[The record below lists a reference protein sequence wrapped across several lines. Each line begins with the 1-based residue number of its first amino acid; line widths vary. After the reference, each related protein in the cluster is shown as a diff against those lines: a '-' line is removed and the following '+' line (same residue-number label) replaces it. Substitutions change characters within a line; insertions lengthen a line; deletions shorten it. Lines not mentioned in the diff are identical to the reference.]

1 MAKAWRCNGNQ
12 SLTWHTNHQLQDQD
26 ARKSATGLVFFSPLG
41 KMKGIGKPFKDT
53 WNLEVW
59 WKSNAVPP
67 LWWRPGT
74 SKSGLHSKLLF
85 FASEPFRGKTVPLL
99 VYAMAYRLFL
109 HDSGRWRCNPCRIQG
124 SAKNSMET
132 AMNNEVM
139 WKSVPYYSKLGETNA
154 LDNRANGFFLC
165 RQGRRYTKGAAQ
177 SSPWS
182 QEILNHWPFGLSRVR
197 SAVCLVNWFSF
208 FRGLRCQKL
217 RGLVHQPLLG

>member
-1 MAKAWRCNGNQ
+1 MFSLVVFITVLKSLLLIWILSKETRVCSEADSCFLFCPLAFAYAPVKAYNGCRRGNNQ
-12 SLTWHTNHQLQDQD
+12 
-26 ARKSATGLVFFSPLG
+26 PL
-41 KMKGIGKPFKDT
+41 
-53 WNLEVW
+53 
-59 WKSNAVPP
+59 
-67 LWWRPGT
+67 R
-74 SKSGLHSKLLF
+74 
-85 FASEPFRGKTVPLL
+85 
-99 VYAMAYRLFL
+99 
-109 HDSGRWRCNPCRIQG
+109 G